1 MQTKISD
8 TERLYLRRLKEDDY
22 EALCLML
29 KDEAVMYAYEHAFS
43 DEEVHEW
50 LERQLKRYKEYGFG
64 LWAVI
69 LKESEEL
76 IGQCGITMQDCPADY
91 VREAEKRIPEI
102 GYLFRKEYWHKGYAT
117 EAATA
122 CREYGFNVLGFS
134 ELYSI
139 IRDNN
144 TASIKV
150 AERNGMERRGS
161 FVKHYYGIDMLHIVF
176 SVKRKK

>member
-1 MQTKISD
+1 
-8 TERLYLRRLKEDDY
+8 
-22 EALCLML
+22 
-29 KDEAVMYAYEHAFS
+29 
-43 DEEVHEW
+43 
-50 LERQLKRYKEYGFG
+50 
-64 LWAVI
+64 
-69 LKESEEL
+69 
-76 IGQCGITMQDCPADY
+76 MQDCPADY

-161 FVKHYYGIDMLHIVF
+161 FVKHYYGIDMPHIVF